1 LKIMLIVPPLN
12 FRRSYKELYEE
23 YTCDGSLPPMGLM
36 YLTAVLK
43 ANNFDVKLLDLS
55 TMPFTLEYFRRLVKD
70 YAPDIAGFSIIADA
84 VNTSMILAAEVKKV
98 NPNCLVLGGGISP
111 TFLYREILTHSPS
124 FDIIVRGEGEYAIL
138 KIAELVE
145 KNSLWENIKTLNG
158 VAYHKPSNKIEV
170 NNGTNLISDL
180 DQLPMPDRS
189 ALTFNYTYQFGQLEL
204 SSKKFT
210 TILTSRGCPFQ
221 CRFCACSAFTQAKYR
236 HRSPEKVLDEFEHIY
251 SQGYR
256 QVLISDDHFFLTPK
270 RTISILKG
278 LRNRHID
285 MDIICESR
293 VDFARSEVLREAEKS
308 GVKSIFYGMESG
320 SQKVLDYYQK
330 KITVPQIIE
339 AVKKT
344 RDAGINMVVGS
355 FMFGAPGETWED
367 MLLTVKLI
375 LSLDI
380 DVPILNIVDVLPG
393 TGLWFE
399 AEKRG
404 ILPAEAWRKT
414 VNAARIFPET
424 VPVNRIKFLIDKTYD
439 LFVKRGHYIG
449 RQLVRT
455 FGDGWR
461 RGLVYRNIRRLGLNR
476 VSSVFK
482 EYTSSRR
489 MYKYQL
495 KKVELVE
502 AAD

>member
-1 LKIMLIVPPLN
+1 MLVAPPLN

-43 ANNFDVKLLDLS
+43 NNGFDVKLFDLS
-55 TMPFTLEYFRRLVKD
+55 AIPVTPDYFRKLVKEYD
-70 YAPDIAGFSIIADA
+70 PDIVGFSIIADA
-84 VNTSMILAAEVKKV
+84 VNTSIILAGEVKKL
-98 NPNCLVLGGGISP
+98 NPNCIVIGGGISP
-111 TFLYREILTHSPS
+111 TFLYREILTNCPY
-124 FDIIVRGEGEYAIL
+124 FDIIVRGEGEYSML
-138 KIAELVE
+138 KIAELAE
-145 KNSLWENIKTLNG
+145 KNMLWENINHLKGIVYRSSNG
-158 VAYHKPSNKIEV
+158 VVKV
-170 NNGTNLISDL
+170 NEGINLINNL
-180 DQLPMPDRS
+180 DELPMPDRS

-221 CRFCACSAFTQAKYR
+221 CRFCACSAFTQSTYR
-236 HRSPEKVLDEFEHIY
+236 ARSPEKVLDEFEYIY
-251 SQGYR
+251 SEGYR
-256 QVLISDDHFFLTPK
+256 QVLITDDHFFLTPK
-270 RTISILKG
+270 RTIDILKG
-278 LRNRHID
+278 LRERGVD
-285 MDIICESR
+285 MEIICESR
-293 VDFARSEVLREAEKS
+293 VDFARSEVLKEAYKS

-320 SQKVLDYYQK
+320 SQRILDYYQK
-330 KITVPQIIE
+330 KITIPQIIE

-399 AEKRG
+399 AERRG
-404 ILPAEAWRKT
+404 ILPADAWRRT
-414 VNAARIFPET
+414 VNAAKIFPDT
-424 VPVNRIKFLIDKTYD
+424 VPLDRIRFLIDKTYN
-439 LFVKRGHYIG
+439 LFIKRGGYIG
-449 RQLVRT
+449 RQLIRT
-455 FGDGWR
+455 FGDNWR
-461 RGLVYRNIRRLGLNR
+461 RGLVYRNIRRLGLTR
-476 VSSVFK
+476 ITKVFK

-495 KKVELVE
+495 KNQVS
-502 AAD
+502 